1 MGGQNLMNRR
11 LVVAAGGTAVGAA
24 LVLSGCN
31 GDGSANTDNM
41 KLSAGQALL
50 KTSEKTAKAD
60 AFKADLTVTG
70 TGDESGRIHA
80 DGQFQ
85 LRPSL
90 QFSAKLDEVSR
101 NGQTMPGA
109 KGQAVFKDDVLYA
122 KVPQL
127 ARFVSGGKPWLRV
140 DVNQVSQHTG
150 FDVRNLVD
158 QVQKVDPAEQTKM
171 FTGSKDARRVG
182 TETIDGVKTTHY
194 AGTVTVDDALNRLDA
209 QAREKVSK
217 WLPKDRANGKI
228 NFDLWTDGDNLPRKI
243 VSKADGEGGDTA
255 SVTVLYSDYGKT
267 FTVNPPPSDQVGQL
281 TLGSLLGGN

>member
-1 MGGQNLMNRR
+1 MNRR

-31 GDGSANTDNM
+31 GDGSANTENM
-41 KLSAGQALL
+41 QLSAAQALIE
-50 KTSEKTAKAD
+50 TSEQTAKAD
-60 AFKADLTVTG
+60 TFKADLTVVEG
-70 TGDESGRIHA
+70 GNESGRIHA

-85 LRPSL
+85 LRPTL
-90 QFSAKLDEVSR
+90 QFSAKLDEFSQ
-101 NGQTMPGA
+101 NGQTVPGA
-109 KGQAVFKDDVLYA
+109 KGQAVFTGNVLYA

-127 ARFVSGGKPWLRV
+127 AQFVSGGKPWV
-140 DVNQVSQHTG
+140 KIDVNQMSQRTG
-150 FDVRNLVD
+150 FDVQGLVD

-182 TETIDGVKTTHY
+182 TDTIDGVRTTHY
-194 AGTVTVDDALNRLDA
+194 AGTVTIDDALNRLDA

-243 VSKADGEGGDTA
+243 VSKAHGSQGETG
-255 SVTVLYSDYGKT
+255 SVTVLYSDYGDS
-267 FTVNPPPSDQVGQL
+267 FTVNPPPADQVGQL
-281 TLGSLLGGN
+281 SIGSLLDGN

>member
-1 MGGQNLMNRR
+1 MNRR

-31 GDGSANTDNM
+31 GDGSANTENM

-50 KTSEKTAKAD
+50 KASEKTGQAD
-60 AFKADLTVTG
+60 TFKADLTVTG
-70 TGDESGRIHA
+70 NGDGDAGKIHA
-80 DGQFQ
+80 NGQFR
-85 LRPSL
+85 LRPEL
-90 QFSAKLDEVSR
+90 TFSAKLDEFSH
-101 NGQTMPGA
+101 NGQSVPGA
-109 KGQAVFKDDVLYA
+109 KGQAIFTGNVLYA

-127 ARFVSGGKPWLRV
+127 AQFVSGGKPWV
-140 DVNQVSQHTG
+140 KIDVGQVSQRTG
-150 FDVRNLVD
+150 FDVQGLVD

-182 TETIDGVKTTHY
+182 TETVDGVKTTHY
-194 AGTVTVDDALNRLDA
+194 AGTVTVDDALQRLDA

-243 VSKADGEGGDTA
+243 VSKANGSQGESG
-255 SVTVLYSDYGKT
+255 SVTVLYSDYGKS

-281 TLGSLLGGN
+281 SIGSFLGGN

>member
-1 MGGQNLMNRR
+1 MNRR

-31 GDGSANTDNM
+31 GDGSANTENM
-41 KLSAGQALL
+41 KLSAGQALI
-50 KTSEKTAKAD
+50 KTSEQTAKAD
-60 AFKADLTVTG
+60 TFKADLTVVEG
-70 TGDESGRIHA
+70 GNESGRIHA

-85 LRPSL
+85 LRPTL
-90 QFSAKLDEVSR
+90 QFSAKLDEFSQ
-101 NGQTMPGA
+101 NGQTVPGA
-109 KGQAVFKDDVLYA
+109 KGQAVFTGNVLYA

-127 ARFVSGGKPWLRV
+127 AQFVSGGKPWV
-140 DVNQVSQHTG
+140 KIDVNQMSQRTG
-150 FDVRNLVD
+150 FDVQGLVD

-182 TETIDGVKTTHY
+182 TDTIDGVRTTHY
-194 AGTVTVDDALNRLDA
+194 AGTVTIDDALNRLDA

-243 VSKADGEGGDTA
+243 VSKAHGSQGETG
-255 SVTVLYSDYGKT
+255 SVTVLYSDYGDS
-267 FTVNPPPSDQVGQL
+267 FTVNPPPADQVGQL
-281 TLGSLLGGN
+281 SIGSLLDGN